1 MFGPPPLQAF
11 LFGIL
16 SACSLP
22 LGALTARAIQPR
34 EQFVAILLALGSG
47 ALLAALTI
55 DLVGSALDREQFWA
69 LALGATL
76 GGVAFVSLDQLI
88 DRYGGFLRKSST
100 TRDYINSR
108 RQQRFK
114 RILSHMGRID
124 IFRDL
129 PAEEAQK
136 LADTAIY
143 RTYAAGTALYYRNDP
158 SKGLYVIES
167 GQVELRDPDQEMQPI
182 HHLTEGDAFGRMA
195 FFAGAPHATEAV
207 TIADTQVWILPRR
220 SFYQLLKSSQAL
232 ATAVQSFLHRE
243 EMQVYL
249 TQRHHL
255 PPKAAEDWE
264 SSAIAS
270 LQAGESVP
278 RAVADS
284 KADEGFSQVV
294 DYLRSIALFDQ
305 LSEDDL
311 KPLAD
316 RAFQKSHEKGYTFF
330 HQQEP
335 ASRIHV
341 LKRGEVALIDPQNQM
356 RQTGTLSE
364 YDAFGVMSF
373 LTNASHTA
381 TAIAITDTQV
391 WVLRK
396 QDFEDLL
403 LQSQSLRQA
412 VKAFIQQDSLVC
424 YLKERHQLDSRQ
436 ADQWMQQTMKRLNR
450 GKLIPSPADVAA
462 AAQAHHGAPIAIW
475 LGLLLDGIP
484 ESLVIG
490 ANLLSGHIGLSLIAG
505 LFLSNYPEALSSS
518 VGMERQGIAF
528 HIIFAMWL
536 SLMLITGGGAL
547 LGNVLLEDASAFWLS
562 LMQGLA
568 AGSMLTMLAETM
580 LPEAYL
586 KGGSMIG
593 LSTLA
598 GFLVAIFLRTLE

>member
-1 MFGPPPLQAF
+1 
-11 LFGIL
+11 
-16 SACSLP
+16 
-22 LGALTARAIQPR
+22 
-34 EQFVAILLALGSG
+34 
-47 ALLAALTI
+47 
-55 DLVGSALDREQFWA
+55 
-69 LALGATL
+69 
-76 GGVAFVSLDQLI
+76 
-88 DRYGGFLRKSST
+88 
-100 TRDYINSR
+100 
-108 RQQRFK
+108 
-114 RILSHMGRID
+114 
-124 IFRDL
+124 
-129 PAEEAQK
+129 
-136 LADTAIY
+136 
-143 RTYAAGTALYYRNDP
+143 
-158 SKGLYVIES
+158 
-167 GQVELRDPDQEMQPI
+167 
-182 HHLTEGDAFGRMA
+182 
-195 FFAGAPHATEAV
+195 
-207 TIADTQVWILPRR
+207 
-220 SFYQLLKSSQAL
+220 
-232 ATAVQSFLHRE
+232 
-243 EMQVYL
+243 
-249 TQRHHL
+249 
-255 PPKAAEDWE
+255 
-264 SSAIAS
+264 
-270 LQAGESVP
+270 
-278 RAVADS
+278 
-284 KADEGFSQVV
+284 
-294 DYLRSIALFDQ
+294 
-305 LSEDDL
+305 
-311 KPLAD
+311 
-316 RAFQKSHEKGYTFF
+316 
-330 HQQEP
+330 
-335 ASRIHV
+335 
-341 LKRGEVALIDPQNQM
+341 
-356 RQTGTLSE
+356 
-364 YDAFGVMSF
+364 MSF

-412 VKAFIQQDSLVC
+412 VKAFIQQDGLVC

-518 VGMERQGIAF
+518 VGMKRQGIAF
-528 HIIFAMWL
+528 HIILAMWL

-598 GFLVAIFLRTLE
+598 GFLIAIFLRTLE